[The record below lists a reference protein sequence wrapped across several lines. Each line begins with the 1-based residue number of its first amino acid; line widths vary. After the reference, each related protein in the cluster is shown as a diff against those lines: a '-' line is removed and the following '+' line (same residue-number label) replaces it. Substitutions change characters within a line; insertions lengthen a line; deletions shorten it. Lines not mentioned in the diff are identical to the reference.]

1 MCIERKKKYFRTM
14 RRKIYSGE
22 EWAKTNKGKG

>member
-1 MCIERKKKYFRTM
+1 MCVERKTNSLRTM
-14 RRKIYSGE
+14 RRKIYSRE